1 MESINPEI
9 NAIHEAF
16 CCAMGFELNLLPAS
30 ERHWRDAIKSGMTPD
45 DVKLVIKTR
54 MKRIA
59 AGVRH
64 QESLYIRNIAGS
76 EEAIANTMEEAAAIR
91 ATMRIKAYPASKAQA
106 LRATGRDDEPEQG
119 SAVPISEVIQAMR
132 REVG

>member
-1 MESINPEI
+1 MNQ
-9 NAIHEAF
+9 
-16 CCAMGFELNLLPAS
+16 LLL
-30 ERHWRDAIKSGMTPD
+30 
-45 DVKLVIKTR
+45 LVQ
-54 MKRIA
+54 
-59 AGVRH
+59 H
-64 QESLYIRNIAGS
+64 HHL
-76 EEAIANTMEEAAAIR
+76 AIR

>member
-54 MKRIA
+54 MKRIS

-64 QESLYIRNIAGS
+64 QECLYIRNIAGS

-91 ATMRIKAYPASKAQA
+91 ATMRIKAYPVGKAQA
-106 LRATGRDDEPEQG
+106 LRATGREDDPEQG
-119 SAVPISEVIQAMR
+119 SAVPIRDVIEAMR
-132 REVG
+132 KAVG

>member
-1 MESINPEI
+1 
-9 NAIHEAF
+9 
-16 CCAMGFELNLLPAS
+16 
-30 ERHWRDAIKSGMTPD
+30 MTPD
-45 DVKLVIKTR
+45 DVKLVIKAR

-64 QESLYIRNIAGS
+64 EESLYIRNIAGS

-91 ATMRIKAYPASKAQA
+91 ATLRIKAYPASKAQA
-106 LRATGRDDEPEQG
+106 LRATGREDEPERG

>member
-1 MESINPEI
+1 MQSINSDV
-9 NAIHEAF
+9 NSIHQAF
-16 CCAMGFELNLLPAS
+16 CDARGLELNMQGAQ
-30 ERHWRDAIKSGMTPD
+30 ERWWFEALKCGMTPD
-45 DVKLVIKTR
+45 DVKLVIKAR

-64 QESLYIRNIAGS
+64 EECLAIRNIAGS

-106 LRATGRDDEPEQG
+106 LRATGRSDAPEQAQARPIG
-119 SAVPISEVIQAMR
+119 EYIEELKRAVI
-132 REVG
+132 